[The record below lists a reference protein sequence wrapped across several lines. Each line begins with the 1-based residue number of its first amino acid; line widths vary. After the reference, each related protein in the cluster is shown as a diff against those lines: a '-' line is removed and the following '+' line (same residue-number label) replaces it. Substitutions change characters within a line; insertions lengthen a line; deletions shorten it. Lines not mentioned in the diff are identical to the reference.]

1 MRLLMLAGP
10 GAGKGTQAERLAQ
23 HYGVEHLA
31 SGDLLRAEV
40 EAGTDIGLAAEE
52 AINNGDLVPDDVIL
66 EIIGQRMVSAAEQ
79 GGYVLDGYPRNLAQA
94 KKAYEMAQEVGNIEL
109 QGVVHLQVD
118 RDELQRRMLARAEE
132 EGRLDDTRATIEHR
146 LEVFDKQTQPLVRY
160 YTDRGLVHTIDG
172 NQDVE
177 DVTAAILEALAGLAD
192 DDERVPGGSHP

>member
-10 GAGKGTQAERLAQ
+10 GAGKGTQAQRVAER
-23 HYGVEHLA
+23 YDVEHLA

-40 EAGTDIGLAAEE
+40 RAGTEVGKAAD
-52 AINNGDLVPDDVIL
+52 AYITRGDLVPDDVIL
-66 EIIGQRMVSAAEQ
+66 KIIGQRLISAAEN

-94 KKAYEMAQEVGNIEL
+94 KRAHERVQKIGNVEL
-109 QGVVHLQVD
+109 QAVVHLLVD
-118 RDELQRRMLARAEE
+118 HDELQRRMLARAEAE
-132 EGRLDDTRATIEHR
+132 DRLDDTRTTIEHR
-146 LEVFDKQTQPLVRY
+146 LEVFEEQTQPLVAY

-192 DDERVPGGSHP
+192 DGGRQTRSSV

>member
-10 GAGKGTQAERLAQ
+10 GAGKGTQAERLAD
-23 HYGVEHLA
+23 HYGVEHVA

-40 EAGTDIGLAAEE
+40 EAGTEVGQAVEA
-52 AINNGDLVPDDVIL
+52 AINSGDLVPDDVML
-66 EIIGQRMVSAAEQ
+66 EMIGQRLVAAAEQ

-94 KKAYEMAQEVGNIEL
+94 KRAYEMARDVGNIEL

-146 LEVFDKQTQPLVRY
+146 LEVFDQQTQPLVAY

-177 DVTAAILEALAGLAD
+177 DVTAAILEALADLND
-192 DDERVPGGSHP
+192 DGPAERSPA